1 MVANVVQLT
10 ESKKHIQYTGR
21 IFEEQRLAFRRNPM
35 PSATERKE
43 NLKRLKRVLLKNES
57 RILDAIDRDF
67 SCRSRDET
75 LIAEIMPSVQGIN
88 YTLKNLDGWMKPSR
102 RSVSVLFQPASNK
115 VHYQPLGV
123 VGIIVP
129 WNYPLFLAVGPLVAA
144 LAAGNRVMV
153 KMSEFTPHTSALFKE
168 LIESTFPQDL
178 VAVVNG
184 EAEVAADFSSRAFD
198 HLLFTGS
205 TSVGKLVMRAAAE
218 HLTPVTLEL
227 GGKSPA
233 IISSNVPMT
242 DAAQRIAF
250 GKAINAGQTCVA
262 PDYVLCPA
270 DRIQTFVDEFRTQ
283 FTEMYPNL
291 RDNDDFTAIINE
303 RQYERLQ
310 AYLDDARSK
319 GAEVIEINPAQ
330 ENMKDGTRK
339 MPIHLVLNATAD
351 MKVLQD
357 EIFGPILPVVSYNGI
372 DEAITYINDRPRPL
386 SLYYFGYERD
396 LQDYVIAQTH
406 SGGMCINDTL
416 MHVAQDDLP
425 FGGIGAS
432 GMGSYHGKEGFLT
445 FSHARGIFSKQRF
458 NSGKFVYAPHGT
470 ALHKLVYKMFIR

>member
-21 IFEEQRLAFRRNPM
+21 IFEEQRLAFRRSPM

-43 NLKRLKRVLLKNES
+43 NLKRLKRALLKNES

-75 LIAEIMPSVQGIN
+75 LIAEVMPSVQGIN
-88 YTLKNLDGWMKPSR
+88 YALKNLDGWMKPSR

-178 VAVVNG
+178 VAVING

-233 IISSNVPMT
+233 IISSDVPMT

-270 DRIQTFVDEFRTQ
+270 DRIQNFVDEFRTQ
-283 FTEMYPNL
+283 FAEMYPNL

-339 MPIHLVLNATAD
+339 MPIHLVLKATAD

-396 LQDYVIAQTH
+396 LQEYVIAQTH

-445 FSHARGIFSKQRF
+445 FSHARGVFSKQRF

-470 ALHKLVYKMFIR
+470 AMHKMVYKIFIR

>member
-21 IFEEQRLAFRRNPM
+21 VFEAQRLAFRRNPM

-75 LIAEIMPSVQGIN
+75 LIAEVMPSVQGIN
-88 YTLKNLDGWMKPSR
+88 YALKHLDGWMKPSR

-123 VGIIVP
+123 VGVIVP

-168 LIESTFPQDL
+168 LVESTFPQDL
-178 VAVVNG
+178 VAVING
-184 EAEVAADFSSRAFD
+184 EADVAADFSSRAFD

-233 IISSNVPMT
+233 IISANVPMT

-283 FTEMYPNL
+283 FAEMYPNL

-310 AYLDDARSK
+310 AWLDDARSK

-416 MHVAQDDLP
+416 MHVAQEDLP

-432 GMGSYHGKEGFLT
+432 GMGSYHGREGFLT

-470 ALHKLVYKMFIR
+470 AMHKMVYKMFIR